1 MENLIFLSI
10 SSIIMIT
17 LYVYFLLTVCKLLKP
32 EKITKNKIII
42 VIATVSLC
50 HFGATALKS
59 VIPLSNTIL
68 FIIVLTALLHFLLHN
83 TILKS
88 FLVSISFIIFIAI
101 TETLSIVLS
110 TVLFNADYQ
119 SFSSNNYKVIIA
131 LIIQLLL
138 SMGIIK
144 LISLI
149 FCKQF
154 NLKLMFSNITKKQII
169 ILAIAIMICTF
180 PQIVLLILNEYSYP
194 ISFLIMNTIQ
204 FIVVCVFLFFYLK
217 AKIEFEKTQSDL
229 FTSELH
235 NKTLIGMVDG
245 VRTLKHDYNNII
257 QSLNGYVS
265 TKQYD
270 KLQDHINYV
279 LSECNI
285 VNNLSVIDPKIFN
298 EPAIYGIVG
307 SKFFLALE
315 DDIKFD
321 LDIATD
327 ISKIQFSMPDL
338 SRILGILL
346 DNAMEATKKCDTPY
360 IRLEMKYDKRKCAD
374 VINVINNYD
383 TSITI
388 NLEDI
393 YKKGF
398 STKQVKSGIG
408 LWEVKKLVNKQK
420 NSQIFA
426 TTEKGKFTQHLIIEK
441 ID

>member
-1 MENLIFLSI
+1 MEN
-10 SSIIMIT
+10 SIISVAMAIVQT
-17 LYVYFLLTVCKLLKP
+17 VAYVYFLYSVTKILSAEP
-32 EKITKNKIII
+32 ITKTKVTIMTISLLVCYIICTAVRSI
-42 VIATVSLC
+42 VPVVNSI
-50 HFGATALKS
+50 
-59 VIPLSNTIL
+59 I
-68 FIIVLTALLHFLLHN
+68 FIICITLLCKFLFKINL
-83 TILKS
+83 LKS
-88 FLVSISFIIFIAI
+88 FLVAISNMALLAI
-101 TETLSIVLS
+101 TEVLS
-110 TVLFNADYQ
+110 LVISSVIFCSSYENLATSNIKLLFIIIIQALMSMGVIKLICLVFYKKLNFKTLLSNLTKKQVLIL
-119 SFSSNNYKVIIA
+119 VIA
-131 LIIQLLL
+131 LIIC
-138 SMGIIK
+138 I
-144 LISLI
+144 
-149 FCKQF
+149 
-154 NLKLMFSNITKKQII
+154 
-169 ILAIAIMICTF
+169 F
-180 PQIVLLILNEYSYP
+180 PQMILFAINEYSYP
-194 ISFLIMNTIQ
+194 TSFLLLNTIQ
-204 FIVVCVFLFFYLK
+204 FIVVCGFLFFYLK
-217 AKIEFEKTQSDL
+217 RTIEFEKAQSDL

-235 NKTLIGMVDG
+235 NKTLVGMVDG
-245 VRTLKHDYNNII
+245 VRTLKHDYNNIM

-279 LSECNI
+279 LGECNI
-285 VNNLSVIDPKIFN
+285 VNNLSAIDPKIFN

-374 VINVINNYD
+374 VINVVNNYD
-383 TSITI
+383 TSINI

-393 YKKGF
+393 YKNGF

-426 TTEKGKFTQHLIIEK
+426 TAEKGKFTQHLIIEK